1 MANGGTEDQDQDA
14 YDALMQTQEFQVKLK
29 KTVPNNEEI
38 CRVAKANNIM
48 KMKIL

>member
-29 KTVPNNEEI
+29 KKQCQT
-38 CRVAKANNIM
+38 M
-48 KMKIL
+48 KKYAELQKPTIL